1 MNYQVTYR
9 KAAKALRAAGWV
21 EIRCK
26 GDHHQFK
33 HPEKG
38 LVFTLPGAGGQCLSP
53 NVTKALEKV
62 LGLPRKR

>member
-1 MNYQVTYR
+1 MKQFTYR
-9 KAAKALRAAGWV
+9 EAAKALRDAGWK

-38 LVFTLPGAGGQCLSP
+38 LVFTIPGAGGKPLSP
-53 NVTKALEKV
+53 NVTKELEKV
-62 LGLPRKR
+62 LGLSRKR

>member
-1 MNYQVTYR
+1 MKPVTYR
-9 KAAKALRAAGWV
+9 EAVKALRAAGWV

-38 LVFTLPGAGGQCLSP
+38 LVFTVPGEGSKCLSP

-62 LGLPRKR
+62 LGLSHKR